1 MTREEAIRIIET
13 VFQDEYVYKYYDSI
27 THQAL
32 RMAIEALTEPINC
45 VKCKHYYET
54 EDDTDVHGHC
64 RMDTAHTNLISRAD
78 ALMELNGV
86 CSNWQDD
93 AKVADIIHALPSADV
108 VSREELDRWK
118 GYYNSA
124 YMDGFMAKVEEVIVH
139 CKDCKWYECGGL
151 PCPLDLCES
160 LGDDGFCSRG
170 ER

>member
-1 MTREEAIRIIET
+1 M
-13 VFQDEYVYKYYDSI
+13 I
-27 THQAL
+27 TAKEQVAHYIS
-32 RMAIEALTEPINC
+32 RSDAIELLTEIVFDEPPYFDSETLCRLYAEEQIN
-45 VKCKHYYET
+45 
-54 EDDTDVHGHC
+54 
-64 RMDTAHTNLISRAD
+64 AI
-78 ALMELNGV
+78 
-86 CSNWQDD
+86 
-93 AKVADIIHALPSADV
+93 PSADV